1 MEINTIQEL
10 ITFFNS
16 PESSGRTLVLDF
28 PNHIFVDGKGETIK
42 LANSLV
48 QDMDTF
54 LYAIFSQLT
63 IPVYLT

>member
-16 PESSGRTLVLDF
+16 PESNGRTLILDF
-28 PNHIFVDGKGETIK
+28 PNHIFVDGKGKFIK
-42 LANSLV
+42 LADNLI

-54 LYAIFSQLT
+54 LYAIFSQLE